1 MSGGGFEQRFGEFL
15 GRAEDIRW
23 FVECSGTPATLLPE
37 GVPSVSGATLPGGC
51 GSSVWMAVQETVDGE
66 VRWLLET
73 VGWVGR
79 ETAPADT
86 ALRGWCIRA
95 REATGV
101 RWRFRRVRE
110 VDFDAFRE
118 TNRTLGGLLGDIL
131 LRAMDRERA
140 RRPPMS
146 ANEVRRAR
154 DEGRC

>member
-1 MSGGGFEQRFGEFL
+1 MSGGGFEQKFGEFL
-15 GRAEDIRW
+15 SRAEDIRW
-23 FVECSGTPATLLPE
+23 FAECGGAPATLPPE
-37 GVPSVSGATLPGGC
+37 GVPPVPGPALLAGR
-51 GSSVWMAVQETVDGE
+51 GPAVWMAVQKTVDGE

-73 VGWVGR
+73 VGRAGR
-79 ETAPADT
+79 GTASADA

-110 VDFDAFRE
+110 ADFDAFRE

-131 LRAMDRERA
+131 VRAMDQERA
-140 RRPPMS
+140 RRPAMS
-146 ANEVRRAR
+146 ADEVRRAR